1 MSTVHGGPGNIV
13 TSGLVLNLDA
23 ANPRS
28 YPGVGTTWSDLSRS
42 GNNGTLTNGPIFNSG
57 NGGSIVFDG
66 TNDNVQ
72 LGAAS
77 KYIAGNKITVSTW
90 VKTNVV
96 NDYRK
101 IFVTVN
107 QGTQTINGIYFSLGP
122 NNDGGVNYGTYFG
135 VKTTTLAAA
144 IWPNNISIT
153 NFTNL
158 VGTYDGTNIFLYVNG
173 VLVAQQ
179 AQTGNIGTAGIARIS
194 GYDTGT
200 EIWNGNVA
208 QTLIY
213 NRALSASEISQNFN
227 ATRARF
233 AI

>member
-1 MSTVHGGPGNIV
+1 MSFHYSPKIITE
-13 TSGLVLNLDA
+13 GLVLYLDA
-23 ANPRS
+23 ANTRS
-28 YPGVGTTWSDLSRS
+28 YPGTGTTWSDLSRS
-42 GNNGTLTNGPIFNSG
+42 GNNGSLINGPTFNSA

-77 KYIAGNKITVSTW
+77 KYISGNKITVSTW

-122 NNDGGVNYGTYFG
+122 NNEGGVNYGTYFG
-135 VKTTTLAAA
+135 VKTTTFAAA

-153 NFTNL
+153 SFTNL

-200 EIWNGNVA
+200 EIWNGNIANVS
-208 QTLIY
+208 IY
-213 NRALSASEISQNFN
+213 NRALSATEIRQNYN
-227 ATRARF
+227 ATKTRF
-233 AI
+233 GL